1 MTSPEA
7 LEVLTWPE
15 PSKARCMR
23 RHVGDLLTLVSDHL
37 SSVDIAQVLED
48 YPGDDGPYEDWVLGL
63 GRPRHAAAVRRFRE
77 VELFLTT
84 NHVATWDA
92 KQDGVARQTSAP
104 SASAHPRARPERCQD
119 AASRSRIRATARCKG
134 GRSLSRTA
142 WTTSGLV
149 AK

>member
-1 MTSPEA
+1 
-7 LEVLTWPE
+7 
-15 PSKARCMR
+15 MR

-92 KQDGVARQTSAP
+92 NTRRCGTPDIC
-104 SASAHPRARPERCQD
+104 PEC
-119 AASRSRIRATARCKG
+119 IRASQGA
-134 GRSLSRTA
+134 A
-142 WTTSGLV
+142 
-149 AK
+149 